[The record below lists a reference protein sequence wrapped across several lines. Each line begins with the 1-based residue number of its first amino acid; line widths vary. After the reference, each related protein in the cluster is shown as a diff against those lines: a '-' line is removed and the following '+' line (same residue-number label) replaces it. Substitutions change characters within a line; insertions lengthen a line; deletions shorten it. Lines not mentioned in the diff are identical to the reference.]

1 MTPGA
6 KHIRLTAILLA
17 IGLAVAPLIASSQ
30 NRDTMP
36 HKSGYQWQL
45 PDNITEYRDSLLHKS
60 LAGNTLTDRP
70 IPPKESHKEA
80 TKTTDRKEA
89 DTLIFRRL
97 VDTPEER
104 YIRESVDTGR
114 ILNIKIDTLRHKSKL
129 ARKFHDIF
137 SYTPAPAQKLT
148 TERPDKQYEGYI
160 IDSIIIIRIPAF
172 DENVKNKFL
181 RWHYRVANNVHV
193 LTRQEKIR
201 KDILIKPGDRLNF
214 TDISRNEVF
223 LREQNFVN
231 DVQMLA
237 QPDDTPGHVVLTVFV
252 RDKFSIGGEF
262 ESDDDDSKL
271 SIYDNNFLGTGNT
284 LKFTNYINFNEKRF
298 AKAGDISYRF
308 NNLLGTFTD
317 LTTTLGYGDRGNY
330 FTVHNRLFKPYIK
343 PTDIAGGLDHNFSR
357 DMEDIASMDSVI
369 RTTSNI
375 FSAWAGASVKVAPKE
390 TALFFNI
397 RYEYRYFMEGPFV
410 NRWVNR
416 YYHNN
421 KSLLVTFGIYREHF
435 YRGNLIYG
443 FGRTEDIA
451 YGFKAEIL
459 GGYSWGRYDNIPYIG
474 ARLSSGHRTRLGYL
488 TANAQ
493 WGSYIS
499 SLNRYNQM
507 ITRFDMLFFTHLVSL
522 RRNYH
527 LRQFFK
533 FGTIIGSNMMV
544 GHGQTIT
551 FNGNYKLR
559 DVNTNNTAGTS
570 RLYFSPETVIFSPWH
585 VFGFRFSL
593 YSFLDS
599 GTLGFDN
606 NPFKNKFYTAVGI
619 GIRFRNEKLSFS
631 ALQLR
636 LSYLIKGSP
645 TMSSQYFRFGH
656 EQRLNDNRF
665 IPTEPGFINFE

>member
-1 MTPGA
+1 ML
-6 KHIRLTAILLA
+6 LTTILLA
-17 IGLAVAPLIASSQ
+17 VGLAVAPLVASSQ
-30 NRDTMP
+30 NRDT
-36 HKSGYQWQL
+36 
-45 PDNITEYRDSLLHKS
+45 
-60 LAGNTLTDRP
+60 
-70 IPPKESHKEA
+70 IPPKSSSLQQISCHAMESRDSILRKALTDNMLPSRPLPVKERHA
-80 TKTTDRKEA
+80 EPDKDSDAKES
-89 DTLIFRRL
+89 DTLMFRRL
-97 VDTPEER
+97 VNLPEELH
-104 YIRESVDTGR
+104 IRERVDTGR
-114 ILNIKIDTLRHKSKL
+114 ILNIKIDTIRHKSKL

-137 SYTPAPAQKLT
+137 SYTPSPTGRLT

-160 IDSIIIIRIPAF
+160 IDSVIIIRIPAF

-181 RWHYRVANNVHV
+181 RWHYRVGNNIHV
-193 LTRQEKIR
+193 LTRQERIL

-223 LREQNFVN
+223 LREQNFIN
-231 DVQMLA
+231 DVQILA
-237 QPDDTPGHVVLTVFV
+237 QPDNTPGHVVLTVFV

-262 ESDDDDSKL
+262 ESSEDDSRL

-284 LKFTNYINFNEKRF
+284 LKFTNYINFDEKRF
-298 AKAGDISYRF
+298 AKAGDISYKF
-308 NNLLGTFTD
+308 NNLFGSFTD

-330 FTVHNRLFKPYIK
+330 FTVHNRLAKPYIR

-375 FSAWAGASVKVAPKE
+375 FSAWAGASIKIAPKE
-390 TALFFNI
+390 TALFFNL
-397 RYEYRYFMEGPFV
+397 RYEYRHFIEGPFV

-488 TANAQ
+488 TASAQ
-493 WGSYIS
+493 WGSYLS

-533 FGTIIGSNMMV
+533 FGTTIGSNMMV

-559 DVNTNNTAGTS
+559 DVSTNNTTGTS

-599 GTLGFDN
+599 GTLGYDN

-636 LSYLIKGSP
+636 LSYLVKGSP

-656 EQRLNDNRF
+656 EQRLNTNRF
-665 IPTEPGFINFE
+665 IPTEPGFIEFE